1 MRLGSREKG
10 RQDVIWNPATEAQS
24 GAVVAGCNT
33 AADLPQ
39 DQGRPAMIIDTHAH
53 VVPAT
58 LLETLRSE
66 ARLFPSV
73 KLHTG
78 AAPRLEFAGGGP
90 GRPIQPRLHD
100 LAQRRDW
107 LQKARVDHQLVGGWT
122 DVYGYDLA
130 PAEGADWARFYN
142 EHMAKDAAA
151 LPSLT
156 ALATVPL
163 QDGALAA
170 KVLEEAL
177 DAGFKGAMIATQP
190 NGIGGN
196 LDVPLLDPFWELAS
210 ARGAAIFLHPHYIC
224 SDDRLDGY
232 DLVNAVGRLA
242 DTTIAVARL
251 LFSGHL
257 TRFPGVSLL
266 LSHAGGALPYALG
279 RLKRN
284 RVIHPEYADPE
295 EGFRRLYFDTV
306 MFEPRALRF
315 LCDVVGADKVMLGS
329 DYPFGIGDLDPCGI
343 VDHTALTAAE
353 REAILGGNAARVFHV
368 ECGCGNHA

>member
-1 MRLGSREKG
+1 
-10 RQDVIWNPATEAQS
+10 
-24 GAVVAGCNT
+24 
-33 AADLPQ
+33 
-39 DQGRPAMIIDTHAH
+39 MIIDTHAH
-53 VVPAT
+53 VVPAS
-58 LLETLRSE
+58 LLDALRTE
-66 ARLFPSV
+66 KHLFPSV
-73 KLHTG
+73 KLHDA
-78 AAPRLEFAGGGP
+78 AAPRMEFAAGGP

-107 LQKARVDHQLVGGWT
+107 LKQARVDHQLVGGWT
-122 DVYGYDLA
+122 DVYGYDLP

-142 EHMAKDAAA
+142 EHMARDAAA
-151 LPSLT
+151 MPALS

-177 DAGFKGAMIATQP
+177 DAGFHGAMIATQP
-190 NGIGGN
+190 KGTGGN
-196 LDVPLLDPFWELAS
+196 LDDKSLDPFWEVAS
-210 ARGAAIFLHPHYIC
+210 ARHAAIFLHPHYIC

-242 DTTIAVARL
+242 DTTIAAARL

-284 RVIHPEYADPE
+284 QAIHPEYADPE
-295 EGFRRLYFDTV
+295 ANFRRLFFDTV
-306 MFEPRALRF
+306 LFEPLALRF
-315 LCDVVGADKVMLGS
+315 LIDLVGADKVMLGS
-329 DYPFGIGDLDPCGI
+329 DYPFGIGDLAPRGV
-343 VDHTALTAAE
+343 VDRTALTQAE
-353 REAILGGNAARVFHV
+353 REAILGGNAARIFHV
-368 ECGCGNHA
+368 ECACGTS